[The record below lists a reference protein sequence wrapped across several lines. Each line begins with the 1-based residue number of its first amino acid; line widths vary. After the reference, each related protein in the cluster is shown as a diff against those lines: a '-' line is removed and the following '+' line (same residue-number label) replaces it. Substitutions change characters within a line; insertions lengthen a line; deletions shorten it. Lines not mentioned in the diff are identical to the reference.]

1 MERLHYLLGR
11 PSAFYQSC
19 GMILS
24 DDNDRGTESDG
35 SPFSDYCAYCYR
47 NGAFTEDVS
56 IEKYNTYIAAKKSK
70 HVVIGAIIRA
80 MYSRPVASISMLSEM
95 TGIAIASIYS
105 AVNILVHNGI
115 LAEITGG
122 RRNRHF
128 MLIGYMRIFTEN
140 D

>member
-1 MERLHYLLGR
+1 M
-11 PSAFYQSC
+11 
-19 GMILS
+19 
-24 DDNDRGTESDG
+24 
-35 SPFSDYCAYCYR
+35 
-47 NGAFTEDVS
+47 
-56 IEKYNTYIAAKKSK
+56 
-70 HVVIGAIIRA
+70 IGAIIRT

-105 AVNILVHNGI
+105 AVNILVHDGI